1 MTEPVTTPK
10 GLRVTSWA
18 VAQRLGLKHYRVAR
32 AIKALSAQSR
42 ALGIESA
49 QVASAKGWTRPGY
62 LIGTSELGVLPLPK
76 RCRPAQV
83 ELYLELRSRDPMFRR
98 ATPGWPDA
106 RAAAARATRTMQEV
120 LDAARTRDGK
130 ERKPTAFI
138 NESRLLAKAAAEAG
152 ADAES
157 RDDMALDDLLVVAE
171 LATRNTV
178 AIAAGQPYDARK
190 EGLIARA
197 RALKATRAAQA

>member
-1 MTEPVTTPK
+1 VPV
-10 GLRVTSWA
+10 
-18 VAQRLGLKHYRVAR
+18 VA
-32 AIKALSAQSR
+32 
-42 ALGIESA
+42 
-49 QVASAKGWTRPGY
+49 
-62 LIGTSELGVLPLPK
+62 LPLPK
-76 RCRPAQV
+76 RCRPAQIA
-83 ELYLELRSRDPMFRR
+83 LYLELRSRDPMFRR
-98 ATPGWPDA
+98 AAPGWPDA

-157 RDDMALDDLLVVAE
+157 RDDMAFDDLLVVAE